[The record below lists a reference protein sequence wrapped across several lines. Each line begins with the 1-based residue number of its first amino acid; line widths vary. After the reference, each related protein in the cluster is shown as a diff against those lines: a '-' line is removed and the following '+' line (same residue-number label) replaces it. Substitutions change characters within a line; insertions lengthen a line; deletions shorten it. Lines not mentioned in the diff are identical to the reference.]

1 MVIGLLTATI
11 TIPESRS
18 LKDKRA
24 VLRSLKDRIM
34 NHHNVSVAE
43 VGRQDVWQA
52 SDLAFVTVAAE
63 KDVVEKRL
71 SALSEILRGSP
82 IFVLT
87 VLHTE
92 LL

>member
-63 KDVVEKRL
+63 KDVVEKRM

-82 IFVLT
+82 FFVLT

>member
-24 VLRSLKDRIM
+24 VLRSLKDRIL

-63 KDVVEKRL
+63 KVIVEKRI
-71 SALSEILRGSP
+71 SELSEILRGSP
-82 IFVLT
+82 FFVLIR
-87 VLHTE
+87 LETE